1 MFNYPEH
8 LYTDIRI
15 ENRKDTK
22 INFKNGTI
30 NEIKEDSISGVFL
43 RIFDGETWYYSS
55 FVGRDKIQDEIY
67 KLTKKATPNKDILKD
82 PIVDKFEVNR
92 EEILLYSNSLL
103 QQTNNI
109 KKIKLMEDYFP
120 LLSES
125 SSLIDWNAEYTDF
138 RTIKEFYS
146 SKGAQIKYD
155 IQRAG
160 LAFLMTFVAGDNVL
174 TETYEKTSVHL
185 DDLYKIDGE
194 ISEYIKIC
202 EDYVNNAQS
211 IEPGNYPVIFS
222 SVPAGIFAHEC
233 FGHRSEADFMIG
245 STNMLENYTLGNKI
259 AGDNVSIFDSGKET
273 QYEYLPYDD
282 EGTKAKKTY
291 MIKDGYLNS
300 RLHKVATAV
309 ELNEDLTSNAR
320 AIDYTY
326 EPMVRMTTTC
336 FDTGTCKKEDLFADV
351 EKGIFVDTILGG
363 AGMSV
368 FNFSPNRSYLI
379 ENGKIT
385 KPVTVSLITGV
396 VDEALNDI
404 EKLSLNSNT
413 EVKLTLFCGKPDQFG
428 LRVGI
433 GGPYIRVKKLNV
445 R

>member
-1 MFNYPEH
+1 
-8 LYTDIRI
+8 
-15 ENRKDTK
+15 
-22 INFKNGTI
+22 
-30 NEIKEDSISGVFL
+30 
-43 RIFDGETWYYSS
+43 
-55 FVGRDKIQDEIY
+55 
-67 KLTKKATPNKDILKD
+67 
-82 PIVDKFEVNR
+82 
-92 EEILLYSNSLL
+92 
-103 QQTNNI
+103 
-109 KKIKLMEDYFP
+109 
-120 LLSES
+120 
-125 SSLIDWNAEYTDF
+125 
-138 RTIKEFYS
+138 
-146 SKGAQIKYD
+146 
-155 IQRAG
+155 
-160 LAFLMTFVAGDNVL
+160 
-174 TETYEKTSVHL
+174 
-185 DDLYKIDGE
+185 
-194 ISEYIKIC
+194 
-202 EDYVNNAQS
+202 
-211 IEPGNYPVIFS
+211 
-222 SVPAGIFAHEC
+222 
-233 FGHRSEADFMIG
+233 
-245 STNMLENYTLGNKI
+245 MLENYTLGNKI